1 METSLKTFN
10 EQLFNLGDGFG
21 GAVPAE
27 GTLSEFPKSCI
38 NERLEQPSKWFVGEV
53 LGSSPMLATV

>member
-38 NERLEQPSKWFVGEV
+38 NERLEQPSNIQ
-53 LGSSPMLATV
+53 SSSLSFIA